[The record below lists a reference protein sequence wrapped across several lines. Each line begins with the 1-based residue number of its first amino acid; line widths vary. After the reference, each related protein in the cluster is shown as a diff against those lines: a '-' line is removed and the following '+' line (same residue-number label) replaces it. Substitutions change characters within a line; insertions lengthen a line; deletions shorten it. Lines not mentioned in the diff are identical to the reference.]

1 MGLSGIVGLG
11 VGDLGLF
18 AAYVAI
24 GPRRAVLMMASS
36 PIFAAIGAY
45 LMLGETISPW
55 SLLGVAVTLT
65 GIVVVLLER
74 EERVADAGGV
84 KKKNWGIFF
93 GMVAAAGQGF
103 GVVLSKQGMYADAN
117 AVLNPLSAAL
127 IRVILAACFVWLC
140 APLVGKLPEL
150 KRAVKDRVG
159 VKFTFAGAL
168 VGPFAGMTI
177 SMVAITYTEAGIAQ
191 TLMSLMPVMIIPL
204 VWVVYREKTSLR
216 GMLGALVAVIGV
228 ALLFLI

>member
-45 LMLGETISPW
+45 LMRGETVSLW
-55 SLLGVAVTLT
+55 SLLGVAVTLA

-74 EERVADAGGV
+74 EEKVADAGGV
-84 KKKNWGIFF
+84 KKNWGVLF
-93 GMVAAAGQGF
+93 GMIAAMGQGF
-103 GVVLSKQGMYADAN
+103 GIVLSKQGMYADVN

-150 KRAVKDRVG
+150 RRAVTDRVG
-159 VKFTFAGAL
+159 FKFTFAGAL

-177 SMVAITYTEAGIAQ
+177 SMVAITYTDAGVAQ

-204 VWVVYREKTSLR
+204 VWVVYRERTSRR

-228 ALLFLI
+228 AILFLI